1 MGLLKDLSILSSLNI
16 YNVSTPSINE
26 AIHRHR
32 KGFIGLY
39 LGVRLSTIYSIFRA
53 KVSVADLQGIE
64 VDNYT

>member
-1 MGLLKDLSILSSLNI
+1 MKDLSILSSLNI

-39 LGVRLSTIYSIFRA
+39 LRSSFEHNLPIFRA